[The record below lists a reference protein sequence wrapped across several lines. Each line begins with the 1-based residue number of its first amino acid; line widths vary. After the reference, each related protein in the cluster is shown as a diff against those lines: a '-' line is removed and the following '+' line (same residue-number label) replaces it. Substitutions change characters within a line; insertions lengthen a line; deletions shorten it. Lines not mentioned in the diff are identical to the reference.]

1 MAGNTVVKGL
11 VGLYYFRVDN
21 PQVQALVQDCKTDVY
36 FNVSSLLFPLIGHAF
51 NVWYLDPLGAAL
63 LSLYVIYDWAHTSVT
78 TINRLTGTAV
88 STPTAKKLMYLAWR
102 FSPVIDSYK
111 SMTAYYLGDGIIV
124 EVEITLD
131 EKTPLP
137 LAHDISQTIQYCFE
151 G

>member
-1 MAGNTVVKGL
+1 
-11 VGLYYFRVDN
+11 
-21 PQVQALVQDCKTDVY
+21 
-36 FNVSSLLFPLIGHAF
+36 
-51 NVWYLDPLGAAL
+51 
-63 LSLYVIYDWAHTSVT
+63 
-78 TINRLTGTAV
+78 
-88 STPTAKKLMYLAWR
+88 MYLAWR